1 MVVWFHHR
9 ESGPV
14 LYKDTVGESQGEQG
28 RKQCS
33 SVASASFQASRFLP
47 RVPALTS
54 LHDGLDDNCELQ

>member
-1 MVVWFHHR
+1 
-9 ESGPV
+9 V